1 MSVCQNPPIKQ
12 ILICLPAQSLPI
24 EVSYVC
30 LIFSLPLIII
40 HPEILSPADS
50 YGFIHR
56 TSPSSSPPI
65 WDRPPTCYLPIF
77 PRPECLAAV
86 FFCQATC
93 RMQLARHLCAKQHLN
108 EPGYFKNA
116 PRRLSGDY
124 SRDNVTTWH
133 EHVNEQT
140 DAAEERSRRPTL

>member
-1 MSVCQNPPIKQ
+1 MSESSDKTNTHLSAGSITPHRGQLCMSDLLPPSHHHPSRDPQTRTASFIKP
-12 ILICLPAQSLPI
+12 LLPPLLRFGIA
-24 EVSYVC
+24 
-30 LIFSLPLIII
+30 LPLVTCQF
-40 HPEILSPADS
+40 SP
-50 YGFIHR
+50 GR
-56 TSPSSSPPI
+56 NVLPP
-65 WDRPPTCYLPIF
+65 R
-77 PRPECLAAV
+77 AV

-93 RMQLARHLCAKQHLN
+93 RMQLARHSCAKQHLN

-140 DAAEERSRRPTL
+140 DAAEEERSRRPTL